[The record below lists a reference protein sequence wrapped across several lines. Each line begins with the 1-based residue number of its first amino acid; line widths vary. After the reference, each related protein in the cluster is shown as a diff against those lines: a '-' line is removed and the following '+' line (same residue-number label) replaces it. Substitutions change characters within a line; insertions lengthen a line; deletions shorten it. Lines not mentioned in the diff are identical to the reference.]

1 MIRKT
6 LITSA
11 AAALALS
18 LGAAITFA
26 AAPSYL
32 GAPSL
37 DNLQFKQ
44 DAKHYE
50 LVCVRKRVSDGYGG
64 WKWVKKCRKKYYDH
78 GY

>member
-32 GAPSL
+32 GAPGL
-37 DNLQFKQ
+37 DTLQFKQ

-50 LVCVRKRVSDGYGG
+50 VVCKWRRVKTDYGWKNKRV
-64 WKWVKKCRKKYYDH
+64 CRKVYYDH